1 MGFDNALET
10 ILVHF
15 RGPLVDELSRYLTET
30 RTLGAQRTLALR
42 EVPNRLGDPPDLVEF
57 VDAVN
62 RAQVMGTG
70 LLAAVDS
77 QMVLL
82 RQERRR
88 RVASA
93 AARAPVRML
102 IPMTLFMLP
111 VLMLT
116 VLAPV
121 GLRLANSL
129 GGLH

>member
-1 MGFDNALET
+1 
-10 ILVHF
+10 
-15 RGPLVDELSRYLTET
+15 
-30 RTLGAQRTLALR
+30 
-42 EVPNRLGDPPDLVEF
+42 
-57 VDAVN
+57 
-62 RAQVMGTG
+62 MGTG